1 MTNKYTLSNIRIW
14 QDMLDEGVPALHVTH
29 MVKRHIAG
37 LEALPDHIEGKE
49 QALKECK
56 AYLQEIEL
64 NANHEN

>member
-1 MTNKYTLSNIRIW
+1 
-14 QDMLDEGVPALHVTH
+14 MLDEGVSTEHISKMA
-29 MVKRHIAG
+29 KQHIAG

-64 NANHEN
+64 NTNHEN